1 MGGLLCAA
9 SPFIP
14 LIYNTED
21 HIRHLATQLLLIS
34 ALCMPLGSFVNTT
47 YFILRSGGQTYI
59 TFLFDCGFV
68 WVVMVPL
75 AYVLSRFVHMDILPL
90 YFLCQSTNM
99 LKALLGYTFL
109 RQGKWIQNLA
119 LDK

>member
-1 MGGLLCAA
+1 MPPISFSAPAA
-9 SPFIP
+9 
-14 LIYNTED
+14 
-21 HIRHLATQLLLIS
+21 
-34 ALCMPLGSFVNTT
+34 
-47 YFILRSGGQTYI
+47 QTYI

-119 LDK
+119 LDQMRRTP